1 MENKTITLGAAD
13 LEKLENL
20 TSYYQHHTVRK
31 IYEHRAEFVVDDLES
46 IIEILGKIFE

>member
-20 TSYYQHHTVRK
+20 TSYYQRHTVRK
-31 IYEHRAEFVVDDLES
+31 IYEHRAEFIVDDLES

>member
-1 MENKTITLGAAD
+1 MEGKKITVNAAD

-31 IYEHRAEFVVDDLES
+31 IYERHADFVVDDLES